1 MGSCMDGEDVEGI
14 DNTYPYSKGPETTDR
29 PGVPMPFECHRRD
42 EMGRCVQLDTNVP
55 SDYRVKALTEMHFEM
70 ILMFKPAK
78 PQSIFVPL
86 RVVDWNWIADIYRT
100 TWDDPW
106 AWNNSR
112 IEINGNSEADKFSEW
127 DHTSPEEVSLGPCK

>member
-1 MGSCMDGEDVEGI
+1 
-14 DNTYPYSKGPETTDR
+14 
-29 PGVPMPFECHRRD
+29 MPFECHRRD
-42 EMGRCVQLDTNVP
+42 EMERCVQLDTNVP

-86 RVVDWNWIADIYRT
+86 KVVDWSWIADLHRT

-112 IEINGNSEADKFSEW
+112 IEINGNSEAEKFPEW
-127 DHTSPEEVSLGPCK
+127 DHTSPEEVPLGPCK